1 MKRERTHDHKQIKM
15 KILIVE
21 DEKEL
26 VDDLN
31 EFLDDQGYII
41 EVAPTTSVAREKI
54 FVYQYDI
61 LILDLGLPDGSG
73 LDVLKYVKKHKP
85 QTGIIILTA
94 RDSLDDK
101 ISGLDLGADDYMTKP
116 FLLSE
121 LNARIK
127 SIHRRR
133 NFDGNS
139 TIIFNEIEIDTDKMR
154 VSINDQ
160 NLTLTRKEY
169 ELILYFVINKN
180 KVLTKES
187 IIEHLWGDHSDMFD
201 SLDFIY
207 THIKNLRKKMQDM
220 GGADYLKSVYGIGYK
235 FETD

>member
-1 MKRERTHDHKQIKM
+1 M

-94 RDSLDDK
+94 RDTLDDK

-220 GGADYLKSVYGIGYK
+220 GGTDYLKSVYGIGYK

>member
-1 MKRERTHDHKQIKM
+1 M

-220 GGADYLKSVYGIGYK
+220 GGTDYLRSVYGIGYK

>member
-1 MKRERTHDHKQIKM
+1 M

-94 RDSLDDK
+94 RDALDDK
-101 ISGLDLGADDYMTKP
+101 ISGLDLGADDYITKP

-139 TIIFNEIEIDTDKMR
+139 TIIFNEIEIDTDKML

-220 GGADYLKSVYGIGYK
+220 GGTDYLKSVYGIGYK

>member
-1 MKRERTHDHKQIKM
+1 M

-41 EVAPTTSVAREKI
+41 EVAPTTCLAREKI

>member
-1 MKRERTHDHKQIKM
+1 M

-94 RDSLDDK
+94 RDALDDK

-220 GGADYLKSVYGIGYK
+220 GGTDYLKSVYGIGYK

>member
-1 MKRERTHDHKQIKM
+1 M

-31 EFLDDQGYII
+31 EFLDDHGYII
-41 EVAPTTSVAREKI
+41 EVAPTTCLAREKI

>member
-1 MKRERTHDHKQIKM
+1 M

-41 EVAPTTSVAREKI
+41 EVAPTTYVAREKI

-139 TIIFNEIEIDTDKMR
+139 TIKFNEIAIDTDKMR

>member
-1 MKRERTHDHKQIKM
+1 M

-41 EVAPTTSVAREKI
+41 EVAPTTSVAIEKI

>member
-1 MKRERTHDHKQIKM
+1 M

>member
-1 MKRERTHDHKQIKM
+1 M

-94 RDSLDDK
+94 RDALDDK

-133 NFDGNS
+133 NFDGDS

-220 GGADYLKSVYGIGYK
+220 GGTDYLKSVYGIGYK

>member
-1 MKRERTHDHKQIKM
+1 M

-139 TIIFNEIEIDTDKMR
+139 TIIFNELEIDTDKMR

-220 GGADYLKSVYGIGYK
+220 GGTDYLKSVYGIGYK

>member
-1 MKRERTHDHKQIKM
+1 M

-160 NLTLTRKEY
+160 NLRLTRKEY

>member
-1 MKRERTHDHKQIKM
+1 M

-139 TIIFNEIEIDTDKMR
+139 TITFNEIVIETDKMR

>member
-1 MKRERTHDHKQIKM
+1 M

-73 LDVLKYVKKHKP
+73 LDILKYVKKHKP

-139 TIIFNEIEIDTDKMR
+139 TIIFNELEIDTDKMR

-220 GGADYLKSVYGIGYK
+220 GGTDYLKSVYGIGYK

>member
-1 MKRERTHDHKQIKM
+1 M

-41 EVAPTTSVAREKI
+41 EVAPTTYVAREKI

-139 TIIFNEIEIDTDKMR
+139 TIIFNEIEIDTDKMC

>member
-1 MKRERTHDHKQIKM
+1 M

-21 DEKEL
+21 DENEL

>member
-1 MKRERTHDHKQIKM
+1 M

-73 LDVLKYVKKHKP
+73 LDVLKYVKNHKP

-207 THIKNLRKKMQDM
+207 THIKNLRKKMQDI

>member
-1 MKRERTHDHKQIKM
+1 M

-139 TIIFNEIEIDTDKMR
+139 TIIFNEIEIDTDKML

-220 GGADYLKSVYGIGYK
+220 GGTDYLKSVYGIGYK

>member
-1 MKRERTHDHKQIKM
+1 M

-220 GGADYLKSVYGIGYK
+220 GGTDYLKSVYGIGYK

>member
-1 MKRERTHDHKQIKM
+1 M

-41 EVAPTTSVAREKI
+41 EVAPTTYVAREKI

>member
-1 MKRERTHDHKQIKM
+1 M

-41 EVAPTTSVAREKI
+41 EVAPTTYVAREKI

-139 TIIFNEIEIDTDKMR
+139 TIKFNEIEIDTDKMR

>member
-1 MKRERTHDHKQIKM
+1 M

-73 LDVLKYVKKHKP
+73 LDILKYVKKHKP

-94 RDSLDDK
+94 RDALDDK

-139 TIIFNEIEIDTDKMR
+139 TIIFNELEIDTDKMR

-220 GGADYLKSVYGIGYK
+220 GGTDYLKSVYGIGYK

>member
-1 MKRERTHDHKQIKM
+1 M

-139 TIIFNEIEIDTDKMR
+139 TIIFNELEIDTDKMR

-220 GGADYLKSVYGIGYK
+220 GGTDYLRSVYGIGYK

>member
-1 MKRERTHDHKQIKM
+1 M

-94 RDSLDDK
+94 RGSLDDK

-220 GGADYLKSVYGIGYK
+220 GGTDYLKSVYGIGYK

>member
-1 MKRERTHDHKQIKM
+1 M

-41 EVAPTTSVAREKI
+41 EVAPTTYVAREKI

-133 NFDGNS
+133 NFDGNA
-139 TIIFNEIEIDTDKMR
+139 TIKFNEIAIDTDKMR

-187 IIEHLWGDHSDMFD
+187 IIEHLWGDNSDMFD

>member
-1 MKRERTHDHKQIKM
+1 M

-94 RDSLDDK
+94 RDALDDK

-139 TIIFNEIEIDTDKMR
+139 TIIFNEIEIDTDKML

-220 GGADYLKSVYGIGYK
+220 GGTDYLKSVYGIGYK

>member
-1 MKRERTHDHKQIKM
+1 M

-41 EVAPTTSVAREKI
+41 EVAPTASVAREKI

-94 RDSLDDK
+94 RDALDDK

-139 TIIFNEIEIDTDKMR
+139 TIIFKEIEIDTDKMR

>member
-1 MKRERTHDHKQIKM
+1 M

-220 GGADYLKSVYGIGYK
+220 GGADYLRSVYGIGYK

>member
-1 MKRERTHDHKQIKM
+1 M

-41 EVAPTTSVAREKI
+41 EVAPTTYVAREKI

-139 TIIFNEIEIDTDKMR
+139 TIKFNEIAIDTDKMR

-160 NLTLTRKEY
+160 NLTLTRKEH

-235 FETD
+235 FKTD

>member
-1 MKRERTHDHKQIKM
+1 MNNNVYNK
-15 KILIVE
+15 
-21 DEKEL
+21 
-26 VDDLN
+26 
-31 EFLDDQGYII
+31 
-41 EVAPTTSVAREKI
+41 KI
-54 FVYQYDI
+54 FLYI
-61 LILDLGLPDGSG
+61 KF
-73 LDVLKYVKKHKP
+73 VLKYVKKHKP

-139 TIIFNEIEIDTDKMR
+139 TIIFNELEIDTDKMR

-220 GGADYLKSVYGIGYK
+220 GGTDYLKSVYGIGYK

>member
-1 MKRERTHDHKQIKM
+1 M

-139 TIIFNEIEIDTDKMR
+139 TIIINEIEIDTDKMR

>member
-1 MKRERTHDHKQIKM
+1 M

-94 RDSLDDK
+94 RDALDDK

>member
-1 MKRERTHDHKQIKM
+1 M

-220 GGADYLKSVYGIGYK
+220 GGADYLKSVYGLGYK